1 MDIARLARAGEAGE
15 ARAAGAHAPGGNR
28 HGEIHGACR
37 HLLDGDAAPFELA
50 AECFIVVGECSLQLA
65 VGGADEIGRDGEAHR
80 TSA

>member
-1 MDIARLARAGEAGE
+1 MDVARLAGAREAGE

-37 HLLDGDAAPFELA
+37 HRLDREAAPFELA
-50 AECFIVVGECSLQLA
+50 AQRGIVVGEGGLQLG

-80 TSA
+80 ASA